1 MSQIVY
7 SLRGGG
13 FIRLRVYEKPSGF
26 KLLKERKSMKTSPNV
41 LKGNKPT
48 AAARLQKELRTNFEL
63 YLMILPVLAFY
74 IIFMYTPMYGVL
86 IAFQDYSPAR
96 GISGSDW
103 IGFKN
108 FITFFSSED
117 FGRLV
122 RNTLN
127 ISVQSLLFG
136 FPAPIILALLINE
149 VRTKWFAK
157 TVKTISYMPHFI
169 SMVIACTLIREFTSD
184 TGLINYFFRF
194 FGYSGKTML
203 SQPKLF
209 VPVYVLSEIWQEVG
223 WGSIIYLAALSSID
237 EQLYE
242 AAKIDGAGRI
252 AQTWHITLPGILPTI
267 IILFIMR
274 MGTLLS
280 VGYEKVMLLYNDGI
294 LSTADVI
301 STYVYRLGFES
312 SDFGLGTAVGLFNS
326 VVNIILIVTSNG
338 ICKKL
343 SGSSL
348 F

>member
-1 MSQIVY
+1 
-7 SLRGGG
+7 
-13 FIRLRVYEKPSGF
+13 
-26 KLLKERKSMKTSPNV
+26 MKANPNI
-41 LKGNKPT
+41 LKGKKQSIT
-48 AAARLQKELRTNFEL
+48 ARLHKELRTNYEL
-63 YLMILPVLAFY
+63 YIMILPVLAFY

-86 IAFQDYSPAR
+86 MAFQDYSQAR
-96 GISGSDW
+96 GILGSEW
-103 IGFKN
+103 IGLDN

-117 FGRLV
+117 FGRLL

-127 ISVQSLLFG
+127 VSIQSLLFG

-149 VRTKWFAK
+149 VRKKWFAR
-157 TVKTISYMPHFI
+157 TVQTVSYMPHFI
-169 SMVIACTLIREFTSD
+169 SMVIACTLVREFTAD
-184 TGLINYFFRF
+184 TGIVNQLCQF

-203 SQPKLF
+203 SQPNLF
-209 VPVYVLSEIWQEVG
+209 VPIYVISGIWQEVG
-223 WGSIIYLAALSSID
+223 WGSIIYLAALSAVD

-242 AAKIDGAGRI
+242 AARIDGAGRI
-252 AQTWHITLPGILPTI
+252 AETWHVTLPGIMPTI

-280 VGYEKVMLLYNDGI
+280 VGYEKVMLLYNEGI
-294 LSTADVI
+294 YSTADVI

-312 SDFGLGTAVGLFNS
+312 ADFGLSTAVGLFNS
-326 VVNIILIVTSNG
+326 VINIILIITSNT